1 MIQMCVPVSK
11 SHKPKLYNLQP
22 CITGSSK
29 CKRYQLLWHRC
40 WTTCKQITFTYH
52 YKTYNV

>member
-40 WTTCKQITFTYH
+40 WTKCKQI
-52 YKTYNV
+52 